1 MVDEC
6 YADFVRN
13 ALCRMDENDRDLG
26 IYDGIDR
33 NKKSTN

>member
-1 MVDEC
+1 MENQF

-13 ALCRMDENDRDLG
+13 AFSHMDENSGDLG
-26 IYDGIDR
+26 IYDGIDL

>member
-1 MVDEC
+1 MENQF
-6 YADFVRN
+6 YAEFVRN

-26 IYDGIDR
+26 FYDGIDL